1 MASDLPAHRRERQW
15 TNMNTSTYDPQI
27 WLDLQNNDLGIN
39 LAFDR
44 EY

>member
-1 MASDLPAHRRERQW
+1 
-15 TNMNTSTYDPQI
+15 MNTSTYDPQI
-27 WLDLQNNDLGIN
+27 WVDLQNNDLGIN